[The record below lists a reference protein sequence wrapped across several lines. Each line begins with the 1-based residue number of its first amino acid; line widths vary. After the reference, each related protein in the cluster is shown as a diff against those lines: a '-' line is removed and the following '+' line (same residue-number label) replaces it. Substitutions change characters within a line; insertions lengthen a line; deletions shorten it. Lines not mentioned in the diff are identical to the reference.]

1 MPQRLLELRLD
12 RVAIRNAIA
21 TKPHSCI
28 AVHGVDTRYSHAGQG
43 ACAPNIDCPTF
54 LRRYRIEVG
63 IVCAFLIGL
72 VAHSTI
78 AGAQPADEA
87 SHTLPLVTPASHPGQ
102 QGFVRIINRSDDSGA
117 VSIHAIDDAGE
128 RFGPVSLSLDARQT
142 QHFTSQDLETGNAA
156 RGLSGGVGDGSGNW
170 RLVLD
175 TALDIEALAYTRT
188 PDVMS
193 SIHEVAAE
201 EGEGSMRYRV
211 PFFDPGSNRTRR
223 SWLRLVNPGQSEA
236 RIVISARDDG
246 GAPSESDVRLT
257 LPAGE
262 ARALSAQQ
270 LEAGG
275 SEFEGRFGDG
285 TGKWRLVVSAD
296 RPLVVM
302 SLLES
307 PTGNL
312 TNLSS
317 PGSRGAQQ
325 GGDGASHTL
334 PLVTPASNSGQQGFV
349 RIINRSDDSGAVRI
363 HAIDDTGERFGPI
376 SLSLDAQQTRHFT
389 SQDLERGNA
398 SKGRTVRWGRGRQR
412 QLAPGAE
419 HGAGHRS
426 LGVHPNP
433 GRHVQ
438 HPRGGGGRAR

>member
-1 MPQRLLELRLD
+1 M
-12 RVAIRNAIA
+12 
-21 TKPHSCI
+21 
-28 AVHGVDTRYSHAGQG
+28 
-43 ACAPNIDCPTF
+43 NIDCPTF

-63 IVCAFLIGL
+63 IACAFLIGL

-87 SHTLPLVTPASHPGQ
+87 SHTLPLVTPASHPGR

-117 VSIHAIDDAGE
+117 VRIHAIDDAGE
-128 RFGPVSLSLDARQT
+128 RFGPVSLSLDAQQT
-142 QHFTSQDLETGNAA
+142 RHFTSQDLETGNAA
-156 RGLSGGVGDGSGNW
+156 RGLSGEVGDGSGNW
-170 RLVLD
+170 RLELS
-175 TALDIEALAYTRT
+175 TALDIEALAYIRT

-211 PFFDPGSNRTRR
+211 PLFNPGSNRTRR

-246 GAPSESDVRLT
+246 GAPAESDVRLK
-257 LPAGE
+257 LPGGE

-285 TGKWRLVVSAD
+285 TGKWQLSVSAD
-296 RPLVVM
+296 RPLLVM

-325 GGDGASHTL
+325 GGDGTSHTL
-334 PLVTPASNSGQQGFV
+334 ALVTPASNSGQQGFV

-363 HAIDDTGERFGPI
+363 HAIDDTGERFGPV

-389 SQDLERGNA
+389 SQDLETGNA
-398 SKGRTVRWGRGRQR
+398 SRGLSGGGRGRQR
-412 QLAPGAE
+412 PLAPGAE

-426 LGVHPNP
+426 PGVHPNP

-438 HPRGGGGRAR
+438 HPRGGGRRGRGVDALPCAVLQPREQSHTTKLAAPGQPRRERRAHRD

>member
-1 MPQRLLELRLD
+1 M
-12 RVAIRNAIA
+12 
-21 TKPHSCI
+21 
-28 AVHGVDTRYSHAGQG
+28 
-43 ACAPNIDCPTF
+43 NIDCPTF

-63 IVCAFLIGL
+63 IACAFLIGL

-87 SHTLPLVTPASHPGQ
+87 SHTLPLVTPASHPGR

-117 VSIHAIDDAGE
+117 VRIHAIDDAGE
-128 RFGPVSLSLDARQT
+128 RFGPVSLSLDAQQT
-142 QHFTSQDLETGNAA
+142 RHFTSQALETGNAS
-156 RGLSGGVGDGSGNW
+156 RGLSGGVEDGSGNW
-170 RLVLD
+170 RLELS
-175 TALDIEALAYTRT
+175 TALDIEALAYIRT

-201 EGEGSMRYRV
+201 EQDDGSTRYRYHV
-211 PFFDPGSNRTRR
+211 PFFNPGSNRTRR

-246 GAPSESDVRLT
+246 GAPAESDVRLT
-257 LPAGE
+257 LPGGA

-285 TGKWRLVVSAD
+285 TGKWQLSVSTD
-296 RPLVVM
+296 HPLLVM

-317 PGSRGAQQ
+317 PG
-325 GGDGASHTL
+325 AS
-334 PLVTPASNSGQQGFV
+334 PESVTPPRPTRVVDLANLSPAVGFV
-349 RIINRSDDSGAVRI
+349 IQGDEWGLFDSVGGSVSSAGDVNNDGYDDVIVG
-363 HAIDDTGERFGPI
+363 
-376 SLSLDAQQTRHFT
+376 
-389 SQDLERGNA
+389 
-398 SKGRTVRWGRGRQR
+398 
-412 QLAPGAE
+412 APGADGWAVRPMCCSARRE
-419 HGAGHRS
+419 AWERWT
-426 LGVHPNP
+426 
-433 GRHVQ
+433 
-438 HPRGGGGRAR
+438 PRLAVW